1 MNEHNVEAKDIK
13 EICLRY
19 FRGES
24 TLEDERFIHER
35 LSDGSLSMDDFRSM
49 EKDWLESESS
59 SFGKSASY
67 SSLQREIR
75 SRRWKRLVFRRLI
88 PAVGAAAAAVAA
100 VALFVNIFYGKD
112 PVTTTCSTAFLETK
126 EVVLPDS
133 SRVSLNSATT
143 LTYDSDFNK
152 KDRIVTLSGEAF
164 FDVAKNPS
172 KPFVVR
178 MKDAEITVKGTSFN
192 VSAYDGENG
201 IQAALVTGQIQFQ
214 TGKDYIYLSPG
225 EVIIYNRLDRS
236 MSKSRRDV
244 SQYCSWMEGRLDC
257 ESITLE
263 WLFTRLTSLYG
274 VKIDYTPVRYKDR
287 TIRVILDTSE
297 SLDDVLG
304 ALSVIVPIKWTW
316 RDDGRIT
323 IMEK

>member
-1 MNEHNVEAKDIK
+1 MNEQDIETRNIK
-13 EICLRY
+13 EMCLRY

-24 TLEDERFIHER
+24 TFEDERFIHER
-35 LSDGSLSMDDFRSM
+35 LLDGSLSMDDFRSM
-49 EKDWLESESS
+49 ESDWLASESV
-59 SFGKSASY
+59 SFGKRTSY
-67 SSLQREIR
+67 SRLQSEIG
-75 SRRWKRLVFRRLI
+75 SRRRRRFVFKRLI
-88 PAVGAAAAAVAA
+88 PAVGAAAAAVALI
-100 VALFVNIFYGKD
+100 VSIFSGKD
-112 PVTTTCSTAFLETK
+112 HVTTTCSTAYLETK
-126 EVVLPDS
+126 VVVLPDS

-143 LTYDSDFNK
+143 LTYNSDFNK
-152 KDRIVTLSGEAF
+152 KDRTVTLSGEAF
-164 FDVAKNPS
+164 FDVSKDPS
-172 KPFVVR
+172 KPFVVK

-201 IQAALVTGQIQFQ
+201 IQAALLTGQIQFQ

-225 EVIIYNRLDRS
+225 EVITYNRLDRS

-244 SQYCSWMEGRLDC
+244 GQYCSWMEGRIDC
-257 ESITLE
+257 ESITLD

-274 VKIDYTPVRYKDR
+274 VKIDYTPVKYKDR

-316 RDDGRIT
+316 HDDGRIT

>member
-1 MNEHNVEAKDIK
+1 MNEQDTMTGDIK

-24 TLEDERFIHER
+24 TFEDERIIR
-35 LSDGSLSMDDFRSM
+35 GSLSDGSLPMEEFRAL
-49 EKDWLESESS
+49 EKEWLGSESAS
-59 SFGKSASY
+59 SGKRTSFSGI
-67 SSLQREIR
+67 QREIS
-75 SRRWKRLVFRRLI
+75 SRRWKRLALRWLV
-88 PAVGAAAAAVAA
+88 PATGAAAAVIC
-100 VALFVNIFYGKD
+100 LFVSLFYSKD
-112 PVTTTCSTAFLETK
+112 PVVTTCSTAFLETR
-126 EVVLPDS
+126 EVILPDS
-133 SRVSLNSATT
+133 SKVKLNSATT
-143 LTYDSDFNK
+143 LTYDSGFNR

-164 FDVAKNPS
+164 FDVTKNPS

-178 MKDAEITVKGTSFN
+178 MKEAEITVKGTSFN

-201 IQAALVTGQIQFQ
+201 IQAALVSGQIQFQ

-287 TIRVILDTSE
+287 TIRVILGTSE

>member
-1 MNEHNVEAKDIK
+1 MSKDDRRISDDRIK
-13 EICLRY
+13 EKCFRY

-24 TLEDERFIHER
+24 TYEDEVSIRES
-35 LSDGSLSMDDFRSM
+35 LSDGKLSMDDFRTM
-49 EKDWLESESS
+49 EKDWCDSERPTAGQRMAYAKLT
-59 SFGKSASY
+59 GKIKA
-67 SSLQREIR
+67 
-75 SRRWKRLVFRRLI
+75 RRWKRLLLRISV
-88 PAVGAAAAAVAA
+88 PAAAAVAVI
-100 VALFVNIFYGKD
+100 VALFFNLFNDKEN
-112 PVTTTCSTAFLETK
+112 PVSTFSTAYLETRL
-126 EVVLPDS
+126 VVLPDS
-133 SRVSLNSATT
+133 SKVWLNSATT

-152 KDRIVTLSGEAF
+152 KGREVTLSGEAF

-201 IQAALVTGQIQFQ
+201 IQAALLTGQIQFQ

-225 EVIIYNRLDRS
+225 EVITYNRLDRS

-257 ESITLE
+257 ESITLD
-263 WLFTRLTSLYG
+263 WLFSRLTSLYG

-304 ALSVIVPIKWTW
+304 ALSVIVPIKWKW
-316 RDDGRIT
+316 QDDDRIT

>member
-1 MNEHNVEAKDIK
+1 MNPKYIESKNIQ

-24 TLEDERFIHER
+24 TFEEEKFIRES
-35 LSDGSLSMDDFRSM
+35 LSDGSLPMEEFRRI
-49 EKDWLESESS
+49 EEEWLESESAS
-59 SFGKSASY
+59 PESRASY
-67 SSLQREIR
+67 SRLRGKIR
-75 SRRWKRLVFRRLI
+75 SRGLKRLVFRRI
-88 PAVGAAAAAVAA
+88 VPAVGAVAA
-100 VALFVNIFYGKD
+100 VVLLLVSLFVGKD
-112 PVTTTCSTAFLETK
+112 PVTTTCSTAYLETR
-126 EVVLPDS
+126 EVILPDS
-133 SRVSLNSATT
+133 SKVTLNSATT
-143 LTYDSDFNK
+143 LTYNSDFNK
-152 KDRIVTLSGEAF
+152 KDRTVTLSGEAF
-164 FDVAKNPS
+164 FDVSKNPS
-172 KPFVVR
+172 KPFVVV

-192 VSAYDGENG
+192 VSAYDGEDG

-225 EVIIYNRLDRS
+225 EVITYNRLDRS

-257 ESITLE
+257 ESITLD

-287 TIRVILDTSE
+287 TIRVILDTRE

-316 RDDGRIT
+316 QDDGKIT
-323 IMEK
+323 IKEK

>member
-1 MNEHNVEAKDIK
+1 MNEHNVEPKDIK

-24 TLEDERFIHER
+24 TLEDERFIHES

-59 SFGKSASY
+59 SVGKSASY
-67 SSLQREIR
+67 SRVRREIR
-75 SRRWKRLVFRRLI
+75 SRRWKRLALRRLI
-88 PAVGAAAAAVAA
+88 PAVGAAAAV
-100 VALFVNIFYGKD
+100 VALFVNIFFGKD
-112 PVTTTCSTAFLETK
+112 QVTTTCSTAFLEIK

-201 IQAALVTGQIQFQ
+201 IQAALLTGQIQFQ

-225 EVIIYNRLDRS
+225 EVITYNRLDRS

-257 ESITLE
+257 ESITLD
-263 WLFTRLTSLYG
+263 WLFSRLTSLYG

-304 ALSVIVPIKWTW
+304 ALSVIVPIKWKW
-316 RDDGRIT
+316 QDDDRIT

>member
-1 MNEHNVEAKDIK
+1 MNEQDIPTGDIK

-24 TLEDERFIHER
+24 TFEDERLIR
-35 LSDGSLSMDDFRSM
+35 GRIMDGSLTMEEFRAI
-49 EKDWLESESS
+49 EKEWLASESALS
-59 SFGKSASY
+59 GKRVSY
-67 SSLQREIR
+67 SGIYSEIR
-75 SRRWKRLVFRRLI
+75 SRRRKRFLFRRI
-88 PAVGAAAAAVAA
+88 FPAVGVAAAAVA
-100 VALFVNIFYGKD
+100 LIVNLFYGKE

-126 EVVLPDS
+126 VVVLPDS
-133 SRVSLNSATT
+133 SRVRLNSATT
-143 LTYDSDFNK
+143 LTYDSGFNK
-152 KDRIVTLSGEAF
+152 KDRTVTLSGEAF

-172 KPFVVR
+172 NPFVVR

-192 VSAYDGENG
+192 VSAYDGEDG
-201 IQAALVTGQIQFQ
+201 IQAALLTGQIQFQ

-225 EVIIYNRLDRS
+225 EVITYNRLDRS
-236 MSKSRRDV
+236 MSKSSRDV

-257 ESITLE
+257 ESITLD
-263 WLFTRLTSLYG
+263 WLFSRLTSLYG
-274 VKIDYTPVRYKDR
+274 VKIDYTPVRYKDK

-316 RDDGRIT
+316 QDDGRIT
-323 IMEK
+323 IREN

>member
-1 MNEHNVEAKDIK
+1 MSKDDRRISDDRIK
-13 EICLRY
+13 EKCFRY

-24 TLEDERFIHER
+24 TYEDEVSIRES
-35 LSDGSLSMDDFRSM
+35 LSDGKLSMDDFRTM
-49 EKDWLESESS
+49 EKDWCDSERPTAGQRMAYARLT
-59 SFGKSASY
+59 GKIKA
-67 SSLQREIR
+67 
-75 SRRWKRLVFRRLI
+75 RRWKRLALRRLI
-88 PAVGAAAAAVAA
+88 PAVGAAAAAVA
-100 VALFVNIFYGKD
+100 LFVNIFFGKD
-112 PVTTTCSTAFLETK
+112 PVTTTCSTAFLEIK

-164 FDVAKNPS
+164 FDVSKNPS

-225 EVIIYNRLDRS
+225 EVINYNRLDRS

-257 ESITLE
+257 ESITLD
-263 WLFTRLTSLYG
+263 WLFSRLTSLYG

-304 ALSVIVPIKWTW
+304 ALSVIVPIKWKW
-316 RDDGRIT
+316 QDDGRIT

>member
-1 MNEHNVEAKDIK
+1 MNEQDTPTGDIK

-24 TLEDERFIHER
+24 TFEDESIIRGS
-35 LSDGSLSMDDFRSM
+35 LSDGSLTMEEFRAL
-49 EKDWLESESS
+49 EKEWLGSESAS
-59 SFGKSASY
+59 SGKRASY
-67 SSLQREIR
+67 SRIQREIS
-75 SRRWKRLVFRRLI
+75 SRRWKRFALRWLV
-88 PAVGAAAAAVAA
+88 PAAGAAAAVIC
-100 VALFVNIFYGKD
+100 LFVSLFYSKD
-112 PVTTTCSTAFLETK
+112 PVVTTCSTAFLETR
-126 EVVLPDS
+126 EVILPDS
-133 SRVSLNSATT
+133 SKVRLNSATT
-143 LTYDSDFNK
+143 LTYDSGFNK
-152 KDRIVTLSGEAF
+152 KDRTVTLSGEAF

-225 EVIIYNRLDRS
+225 EVITYNRLDRS

-257 ESITLE
+257 ESITLD

-274 VKIDYTPVRYKDR
+274 VKIDYIPVRYKDR

-304 ALSVIVPIKWTW
+304 ALSVIVPIKWKW
-316 RDDGRIT
+316 QDDGRIT